1 MADIRNSAQVNG
13 GAESGPLLV
22 ERSCPGRLVLE
33 RAEELAQTASWDWD
47 LETDELLWSDNMF
60 RLLGL
65 EPGEIVPTPAYVAG
79 RIHPDDRERVQRE
92 LDSARQRGFLPD
104 VSYRISWPDGTVHV
118 LRSLSDAVVEGDGR
132 PSRLVGSVQDVT
144 VLSEALRQTAESLN
158 LMETLQA
165 AAPVGFAFVDRAF
178 RIVRVNATLAE
189 VSGRSPEEL
198 IGSTVAEVV
207 PDVWS
212 QMEAVYREVLETG
225 KPVVNVEV
233 QREAPS
239 AGGQRFWLASYYPVR
254 IDDQVIGVGIVV
266 VDITER
272 EEADR
277 LRAAVMDTMV
287 EGLYVLD
294 GDGRLTLMNSA
305 ASQMLGWSERELLG
319 KSVHAAIHFQHADG
333 SPYPEADCALLK
345 VRTEGR
351 DVRMDHEAFTR
362 KDGTICPVAYSAA
375 PLRAGAERGVVVVF
389 RDTSA
394 ENSEAGRRKREL
406 DKIAWVGRIRD
417 ALDEDRMTLY
427 SQPIVPLNGGEPS
440 QELLLRMVGRSG
452 EITPPGSFLP
462 VAEQYGLIAEIDR
475 WVVVQAIRI
484 AARGERFEV
493 NLSAATI
500 GQLDLLPLIER
511 ELREAHTDPA
521 NIVFEITETALMQNI
536 EAGEVL
542 ARGLCAIGCR
552 LALDDFGTGFGC
564 FTHLKRLPIAYLKV
578 DVDFVRDLAT
588 NRDNQHLVKAIVGLA
603 HDFGYETI
611 AEGVEDA
618 ETLAL
623 VKEYGVNFAQ
633 GFHLGRPAP
642 IDCTRSR
649 STNRPLSA
657 SIARGDAPLPSERG
671 D

>member
-1 MADIRNSAQVNG
+1 MADIRKSAQANG
-13 GAESGPLLV
+13 GAQSGSSLV
-22 ERSCPGRLVLE
+22 ERACPGPTVLE
-33 RAEELAQTASWDWD
+33 RAEELAQTGSWDWN
-47 LETDELLWSDNMF
+47 LETDELLWSGNMF

-65 EPGEIVPTPAYVAG
+65 EPGEVTPTPAYVAG
-79 RIHPDDRERVQRE
+79 RIHPDDRERVQRDLE
-92 LDSARQRGFLPD
+92 SARQSGTMPD
-104 VSYRISWPDGTVHV
+104 VSYRVSWPDGTVHV
-118 LRSLSDAVVEGDGR
+118 LRSLSGAAVEGDSR

-144 VLSEALRQTAESLN
+144 ELSRALRQTAESLN
-158 LMETLQA
+158 LMETLQS

-178 RIVRVNATLAE
+178 RIMRVNATLAD
-189 VSGRSPEEL
+189 VSDWSPEEL
-198 IGSTVAEVV
+198 IGRTVAEVI

-212 QMEAVYREVLETG
+212 QMEAVYHQVLETG
-225 KPVVNVEV
+225 EPVVNVEV
-233 QREAPS
+233 ERELPS
-239 AGGQRFWLASYYPVR
+239 ASGHRFWLASYYPVR
-254 IDDQVIGVGIVV
+254 IEDQVIGIGIVV

-294 GDGRLTLMNSA
+294 GDGCLTLMNSA
-305 ASQMLGWSERELLG
+305 ASQMLGWSEQELLG
-319 KSVHAAIHFQHADG
+319 KPVHAAIHFQHADG
-333 SPYPEADCALLK
+333 SPHPEADCALLT

-351 DVRMDHEAFTR
+351 NVRMDHDAFTR

-375 PLRAGAERGVVVVF
+375 PLRAGAAVRGVVVVF

-394 ENSEAGRRKREL
+394 ETSEAARRKREL

-427 SQPIVPLNGGEPS
+427 SQPIVPLSGGEPS

-452 EITPPGSFLP
+452 EIIPPGSFLP

-475 WVVVQAIRI
+475 WVVGQAIRL
-484 AARGERFEV
+484 AARGQRLEV

-500 GQLDLLPLIER
+500 SHLDLLPLIER

-521 NIVFEITETALMQNI
+521 NIVFEITETALMHNI
-536 EAGEVL
+536 EAGEIL
-542 ARGLCAIGCR
+542 ARGLAAIGCQ
-552 LALDDFGTGFGC
+552 LALDDFGTGFGS
-564 FTHLKRLPIAYLKV
+564 FTYLKKLPITYLKV

-588 NRDNQHLVKAIVGLA
+588 NRDNQHLVRAIVGLA
-603 HDFGYETI
+603 RDFGYQTI

-623 VKEYGVNFAQ
+623 VKDYGVDFAQ

-642 IDCTRSR
+642 I
-649 STNRPLSA
+649 
-657 SIARGDAPLPSERG
+657 ER
-671 D
+671 

>member
-1 MADIRNSAQVNG
+1 MADIRNGAQGND
-13 GAESGPLLV
+13 GAASGSSLV
-22 ERSCPGRLVLE
+22 ERDCPGRVVLE
-33 RAEELAQTASWDWD
+33 RAEELAHTGSWDWN
-47 LETDELLWSDNMF
+47 LETGELLWSDNMF

-65 EPGEIVPTPAYVAG
+65 KPGDVTPTPAYVAG

-92 LDSARQRGFLPD
+92 LDSARHRGTLPD

-118 LRSLSDAVVEGDGR
+118 LRSLSDAAVRGDGR

-144 VLSEALRQTAESLN
+144 ELSEALRQTAESLD
-158 LMETLQA
+158 LMETLQS

-189 VSGRSPEEL
+189 VGGWGPGAL
-198 IGSTVAEVV
+198 IGRTVAEVI

-212 QMEAVYREVLETG
+212 QMEAVCRRVLETG
-225 KPVVNVEV
+225 QPVVNVEV
-233 QREAPS
+233 ERELSS
-239 AGGQRFWLASYYPVR
+239 AGGHRFWLASCYPVR
-254 IDDQVIGVGIVV
+254 IEDQVIGIGVVV
-266 VDITER
+266 VDVTER

-294 GDGRLTLMNSA
+294 GDGCLTLMNSA
-305 ASQMLGWSERELLG
+305 ASRMLGWGEQELLG
-319 KSVHAAIHFQHADG
+319 KPVHAAIHFQHADG
-333 SPYPEADCALLK
+333 SPQPEADCALLK

-351 DVRMDHEAFTR
+351 DVRMDHDAFTR

-375 PLRAGAERGVVVVF
+375 PLWAGSAIRGVVVVF

-394 ENSEAGRRKREL
+394 QSSEAERRRREL
-406 DKIAWVGRIRD
+406 DQIAWVGRIRD
-417 ALDEDRMTLY
+417 ALDEDRLTLY
-427 SQPIVPLNGGEPS
+427 SQPIVPLSGGEPS
-440 QELLLRMVGRSG
+440 RELLLRMVGRSG
-452 EITPPGSFLP
+452 EIILPGSFLP
-462 VAEQYGLIAEIDR
+462 VAERYGLIAEIDR
-475 WVVVQAIRI
+475 WVVVQAIRL
-484 AARGERFEV
+484 AAHGGRFEV

-500 GQLDLLPLIER
+500 GHLDLLPLIER

-521 NIVFEITETALMQNI
+521 NIVFEITETALMQNF

-542 ARGLCAIGCR
+542 ARGLSAIGCQ
-552 LALDDFGTGFGC
+552 LALDDFGTGFGS
-564 FTHLKRLPIAYLKV
+564 FTYLKKLPITYLKV
-578 DVDFVRDLAT
+578 DVDFVSDLAT
-588 NRDNQHLVKAIVGLA
+588 NRDNQYLVRAIVGLA
-603 HDFGYETI
+603 RDFGYETI

-642 IDCTRSR
+642 IDR
-649 STNRPLSA
+649 
-657 SIARGDAPLPSERG
+657 
-671 D
+671 

>member
-13 GAESGPLLV
+13 GAESGSSLV
-22 ERSCPGRLVLE
+22 ERGCPGRVVLE
-33 RAEELAQTASWDWD
+33 RAEELAQTGSWDWN

-65 EPGEIVPTPAYVAG
+65 KPGEVTPTPAYVAG

-92 LDSARQRGFLPD
+92 LDSARQRGTLPD

-118 LRSLSDAVVEGDGR
+118 LRSLSDAAVEGDSR

-144 VLSEALRQTAESLN
+144 ELSEALRQTAESLD
-158 LMETLQA
+158 LMETLQS

-189 VSGRSPEEL
+189 VSGWGPEEL
-198 IGSTVAEVV
+198 IGRTVAEVI
-207 PDVWS
+207 PDLWS
-212 QMEAVYREVLETG
+212 QMEAVYRQVLETG
-225 KPVVNVEV
+225 EPVVNVEV
-233 QREAPS
+233 ERELPS
-239 AGGQRFWLASYYPVR
+239 ASGHRFWLASCYPVR
-254 IDDQVIGVGIVV
+254 IEDRVIGIGVVV

-305 ASQMLGWSERELLG
+305 ASQMLGWSEQELLG
-319 KSVHAAIHFQHADG
+319 KPMHAAIHFQHADG
-333 SPYPEADCALLK
+333 SPHPEADCALLT

-351 DVRMDHEAFTR
+351 DVRMAHEAFTR

-375 PLRAGAERGVVVVF
+375 PLRAGAAIRGVVVVF

-394 ENSEAGRRKREL
+394 ENSEAQRRKREL

-427 SQPIVPLNGGEPS
+427 SQPIVPLSGGEPS

-452 EITPPGSFLP
+452 EIILPGSFLP
-462 VAEQYGLIAEIDR
+462 VAERYGLIAEIDR
-475 WVVVQAIRI
+475 WVVVQAIRL
-484 AARGERFEV
+484 AASGQRFEV

-500 GQLDLLPLIER
+500 GHLDLLPLIER

-542 ARGLCAIGCR
+542 ARGLSAIGCQ
-552 LALDDFGTGFGC
+552 LALDDFGTGFGS
-564 FTHLKRLPIAYLKV
+564 FTYLKRLPITYLKV

-588 NRDNQHLVKAIVGLA
+588 NRDNQHLVRAIVGLA
-603 HDFGYETI
+603 RDFGYETI

-642 IDCTRSR
+642 IDR
-649 STNRPLSA
+649 
-657 SIARGDAPLPSERG
+657 
-671 D
+671 

>member
-1 MADIRNSAQVNG
+1 MADIRYSAPVNG
-13 GAESGPLLV
+13 GAESGSSLL
-22 ERSCPGRLVLE
+22 ERGCPGRGVLE
-33 RAEELAQTASWDWD
+33 RAEELAQTGSWDWN

-65 EPGEIVPTPAYVAG
+65 KPGEVTPTPAYVAG
-79 RIHPDDRERVQRE
+79 RIHPDDREGVQRE
-92 LDSARQRGFLPD
+92 LDSARRRGTLPD
-104 VSYRISWPDGTVHV
+104 VSYRVSWPDGSVHV
-118 LRSLSDAVVEGDGR
+118 LRSLSDAAGEGNSR
-132 PSRLVGSVQDVT
+132 PLRLVGSVQDVT
-144 VLSEALRQTAESLN
+144 ELSGALRQTAESLN
-158 LMETLQA
+158 LVETLQA
-165 AAPVGFAFVDRAF
+165 AAPVGFAFVDRTF

-189 VSGRSPEEL
+189 VSGGAPDEL
-198 IGSTVAEVV
+198 IGRIVAEVI

-212 QMEAVYREVLETG
+212 QMEAVYRQVLETG
-225 KPVVNVEV
+225 EPVVNVEV
-233 QREAPS
+233 EREPS
-239 AGGQRFWLASYYPVR
+239 SASVHRFWLASCYPVR
-254 IDDQVIGVGIVV
+254 IEDQVIGIGIVV
-266 VDITER
+266 VDVTER
-272 EEADR
+272 EQADR

-294 GDGRLTLMNSA
+294 GDGCLTLMNSA
-305 ASQMLGWSERELLG
+305 ASQMLGWTEQELLG
-319 KSVHAAIHFQHADG
+319 KPVHAAIHFQHADG

-351 DVRMDHEAFTR
+351 HVRMAHEAFTR

-375 PLRAGAERGVVVVF
+375 PLRAGSAIRGVVVVF

-394 ENSEAGRRKREL
+394 ENSEERRRKREL

-427 SQPIVPLNGGEPS
+427 SQPIVPLSGGEPS
-440 QELLLRMVGRSG
+440 QELLLRMIGRSG

-475 WVVVQAIRI
+475 WVVVQAIRL
-484 AARGERFEV
+484 AAHGQRFEV

-500 GQLDLLPLIER
+500 GHLDLLPLIER
-511 ELREAHTDPA
+511 ELRDAHTDPA
-521 NIVFEITETALMQNI
+521 NIVFEITETALMHNI
-536 EAGEVL
+536 EAGEIL
-542 ARGLCAIGCR
+542 ARGLTAIGCQ
-552 LALDDFGTGFGC
+552 LALDDFGTGFGS
-564 FTHLKRLPIAYLKV
+564 FTYLKRLPITYLKV

-588 NRDNQHLVKAIVGLA
+588 NHDNQHLVRAIVGLA
-603 HDFGYETI
+603 RDFGYETI

-642 IDCTRSR
+642 I
-649 STNRPLSA
+649 NR
-657 SIARGDAPLPSERG
+657 
-671 D
+671 

>member
-13 GAESGPLLV
+13 GAESGSPLV
-22 ERSCPGRLVLE
+22 ERGCPGRVVLE
-33 RAEELAQTASWDWD
+33 RAEELAQTGSWDWN

-65 EPGEIVPTPAYVAG
+65 KPGEVTPTPAYVAG

-92 LDSARQRGFLPD
+92 LDSARQRGTLPD

-118 LRSLSDAVVEGDGR
+118 LRSLSDAAVEGDRR

-144 VLSEALRQTAESLN
+144 ELSEALRQTAESLN
-158 LMETLQA
+158 LVETLQS

-189 VSGRSPEEL
+189 VSGWGPEEL
-198 IGSTVAEVV
+198 IGRTVAEVI
-207 PDVWS
+207 PDLWS
-212 QMEAVYREVLETG
+212 QMEAVYRQVLETG
-225 KPVVNVEV
+225 EPVVNVEV
-233 QREAPS
+233 ERELPS
-239 AGGQRFWLASYYPVR
+239 ASGHRFWLASCYPVR
-254 IDDQVIGVGIVV
+254 IEDQVIGIGVVV

-305 ASQMLGWSERELLG
+305 ASQMLGWSEQELLG
-319 KSVHAAIHFQHADG
+319 KPVHAAIHFQHADG
-333 SPYPEADCALLK
+333 SPHPEADCALLK

-351 DVRMDHEAFTR
+351 DVRMAHEAFTR

-375 PLRAGAERGVVVVF
+375 PLRAGAAIRGVVVVF

-394 ENSEAGRRKREL
+394 ENSEAERRKREL

-427 SQPIVPLNGGEPS
+427 SQPIVPLSGGEPS

-452 EITPPGSFLP
+452 EIILPGSFLP

-475 WVVVQAIRI
+475 WVVVQAIRL
-484 AARGERFEV
+484 AARGQRVEV

-500 GQLDLLPLIER
+500 GHLDLLPLIER

-536 EAGEVL
+536 EAGEIL
-542 ARGLCAIGCR
+542 ARGLSC
-552 LALDDFGTGFGC
+552 D
-564 FTHLKRLPIAYLKV
+564 RLPARARRLWHRV
-578 DVDFVRDLAT
+578 WQL
-588 NRDNQHLVKAIVGLA
+588 HLPEEAA
-603 HDFGYETI
+603 HHLP
-611 AEGVEDA
+611 EG
-618 ETLAL
+618 
-623 VKEYGVNFAQ
+623 
-633 GFHLGRPAP
+633 R
-642 IDCTRSR
+642 R
-649 STNRPLSA
+649 
-657 SIARGDAPLPSERG
+657 
-671 D
+671 

>member
-1 MADIRNSAQVNG
+1 MADIRKSAQVNG
-13 GAESGPLLV
+13 GAQSGSSLV
-22 ERSCPGRLVLE
+22 ERACPGPTVLE
-33 RAEELAQTASWDWD
+33 RAEELAQTGSWDWN

-65 EPGEIVPTPAYVAG
+65 EPGEVTPTPAYVAG
-79 RIHPDDRERVQRE
+79 RIHPDDRERVERDLE
-92 LDSARQRGFLPD
+92 SARQSGTMPD
-104 VSYRISWPDGTVHV
+104 VSYRVSWPDGTVHV
-118 LRSLSDAVVEGDGR
+118 LRSLSGAAVEGDSR

-144 VLSEALRQTAESLN
+144 ELSRALRQTAESLN
-158 LMETLQA
+158 LMETLQS

-178 RIVRVNATLAE
+178 RIMRVNATLAD
-189 VSGRSPEEL
+189 VSDWSPEEL
-198 IGSTVAEVV
+198 IGRTVAEVI

-212 QMEAVYREVLETG
+212 QMEAVYHQVLETG
-225 KPVVNVEV
+225 EPVVNVEV
-233 QREAPS
+233 ERELPS
-239 AGGQRFWLASYYPVR
+239 ASGHRFWLASYYPVR
-254 IDDQVIGVGIVV
+254 IEDQVIGIGIVV

-294 GDGRLTLMNSA
+294 GDGCLTLMNSA
-305 ASQMLGWSERELLG
+305 ASQMLGWSEQELLG
-319 KSVHAAIHFQHADG
+319 KPVHAAIHFQHADG
-333 SPYPEADCALLK
+333 SPHPEADCALLT

-351 DVRMDHEAFTR
+351 NVRMDHDAFTR

-375 PLRAGAERGVVVVF
+375 PLRAGAAVRGVVVVF

-394 ENSEAGRRKREL
+394 ETSEAARRKREL

-427 SQPIVPLNGGEPS
+427 SQPIVPLSGGEPS

-452 EITPPGSFLP
+452 EIIPPGSFLP

-475 WVVVQAIRI
+475 WVVGQAIRL
-484 AARGERFEV
+484 AARGQRLEV

-500 GQLDLLPLIER
+500 SHLDLLPLIER

-521 NIVFEITETALMQNI
+521 NIVFEITETALMHNI
-536 EAGEVL
+536 EAGEIL
-542 ARGLCAIGCR
+542 ARGLAAIGCQ
-552 LALDDFGTGFGC
+552 LALDDFGTGFGS
-564 FTHLKRLPIAYLKV
+564 FTYLKKLPITYLKV

-588 NRDNQHLVKAIVGLA
+588 NRDNQHLVRAIVGLA
-603 HDFGYETI
+603 RDFGYQTI

-623 VKEYGVNFAQ
+623 VKDYGVDFAQ

-642 IDCTRSR
+642 I
-649 STNRPLSA
+649 
-657 SIARGDAPLPSERG
+657 ER
-671 D
+671 